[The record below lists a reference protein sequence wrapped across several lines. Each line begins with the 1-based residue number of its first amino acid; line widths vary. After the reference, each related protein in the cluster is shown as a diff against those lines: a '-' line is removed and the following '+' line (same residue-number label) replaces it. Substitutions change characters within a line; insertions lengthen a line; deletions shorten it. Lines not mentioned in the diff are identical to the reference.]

1 MRTVRWLAVVA
12 LFAVGTPAAIAQ
24 SQSNIVKFAVTHYQ
38 PHSRTDGLHGIGVPP
53 GADAEVAD
61 ATTVILTYERL
72 LTPNIGV
79 EFVMGWPPQIKA
91 TATGSVAFLGEVLSA
106 RNLSPV
112 LLLNYH
118 FMPNEAFRPY
128 IGIGVNY
135 TRFVDIK
142 SSLASDVKMSD
153 STGLA
158 LQAGVEYSL
167 NKHWDVFAS
176 IAKID
181 VKSKVV
187 AVGANVLTATVDFRP
202 ITYSLGVTRRF

>member
-1 MRTVRWLAVVA
+1 
-12 LFAVGTPAAIAQ
+12 
-24 SQSNIVKFAVTHYQ
+24 
-38 PHSRTDGLHGIGVPP
+38 
-53 GADAEVAD
+53 
-61 ATTVILTYERL
+61 
-72 LTPNIGV
+72 
-79 EFVMGWPPQIKA
+79 
-91 TATGSVAFLGEVLSA
+91 
-106 RNLSPV
+106 
-112 LLLNYH
+112 
-118 FMPNEAFRPY
+118 MPNEAFRPY

-167 NKHWDVFAS
+167 NKDWELFAS

-202 ITYSLGVTRRF
+202 ITYSFGVTRRF